1 MSRPPAARSGPRG
14 AAAVRGAGARAAAGS
29 RRLLT
34 DRRLLD
40 RRRAIVA
47 ARVRRRRRQVI
58 AGTVLLVVGVG
69 LYAVARSP
77 LFGLSAVHVQGA
89 GAATSAAV
97 LAAAGL
103 HPGEPYLA
111 IDAGQVR
118 GRVAALPAVAS
129 VTVSRAYPSSLRI
142 TVVERHPTAVAS
154 AGADRWLV
162 AGDGTVLARASGQ
175 PPEGLP
181 LVGGVPLPADVRPG
195 TRLPPGNSLANALT
209 ALDGMDP
216 ALRRQVTAVT
226 ARSIDSLQ
234 FQLRGGALVVYGLAE
249 RQAAKDAAVL
259 LVQKQL
265 RSEGKRVVRIDVRSP
280 STPTVVAESRGN
292 A

>member
-1 MSRPPAARSGPRG
+1 MSRRSPSGARGS
-14 AAAVRGAGARAAAGS
+14 AAVRGASARAAAGA
-29 RRLLT
+29 RLLT

-40 RRRAIVA
+40 RRRAIIA
-47 ARVRRRRRQVI
+47 ARVRRRRRQVV
-58 AGTVLLVVGVG
+58 AGAVLLVVAVG
-69 LYAVARSP
+69 LYEVARSP
-77 LFGLSAVHVQGA
+77 LFGLSAVRVQGA
-89 GAATSAAV
+89 GAATRAAV

-111 IDAGQVR
+111 IDADQVR
-118 GRVAALPAVAS
+118 RRVAALPAVAG

-154 AGADRWLV
+154 SGSDRWLV
-162 AGDGTVLARASGQ
+162 AGDGTVLERASGE
-175 PPEGLP
+175 PAGLP
-181 LVGGVPLPADVRPG
+181 LVGGVPLPPDVRPG

-234 FQLRGGALVVYGLAE
+234 FQLRGGAVVVYGLAE

-265 RSEGKRVVRIDVRSP
+265 RSEGKEVVRIDVRSP
-280 STPTVVAESRGN
+280 STPTVVAQSRGN

>member
-1 MSRPPAARSGPRG
+1 
-14 AAAVRGAGARAAAGS
+14 VRGAGARAAAGS

-40 RRRAIVA
+40 RRRAIIA

-58 AGTVLLVVGVG
+58 AGAVVLVVGAG

-89 GAATSAAV
+89 GAATRAAV

-111 IDAGQVR
+111 IDAGEVR

-154 AGADRWLV
+154 SGADRWLV

-175 PPEGLP
+175 PEGLP
-181 LVGGVPLPADVRPG
+181 LVGGVPLPPDVRPG

-209 ALDGMDP
+209 GLDGMAP